1 MKRRFALALAVV
13 MLAALCLSGCGG
25 SAQTGE
31 DSQSSSS
38 AGGETTGSGNWPNDS
53 TIRLICGFSAGGS
66 SDLMCRIFA
75 EALGKELGQTVVV
88 ENLPGSGGHVSWNEV
103 VHNTEPDGY
112 TICVINSPGICIC
125 KEQAEN
131 P

>member
-1 MKRRFALALAVV
+1 
-13 MLAALCLSGCGG
+13 
-25 SAQTGE
+25 
-31 DSQSSSS
+31 
-38 AGGETTGSGNWPNDS
+38 
-53 TIRLICGFSAGGS
+53 
-66 SDLMCRIFA
+66 MCRIFA

-125 KEQAEN
+125 KEQAEKS

>member
-38 AGGETTGSGNWPNDS
+38 AGGETTGSGN
-53 TIRLICGFSAGGS
+53 
-66 SDLMCRIFA
+66 
-75 EALGKELGQTVVV
+75 
-88 ENLPGSGGHVSWNEV
+88 HVSDYGTVCWKTDE
-103 VHNTEPDGY
+103 TRWSDF
-112 TICVINSPGICIC
+112 NSLI
-125 KEQAEN
+125 ELRQRA
-131 P
+131 